1 MEAISSYILSV
12 IAGAMLC
19 AVVIALAG
27 NGSTGKLLK
36 LMSGIVMA
44 AVVIRPMTEVTT
56 VNLSRYLDS
65 LNADAMAAVAEGTD
79 YARKETEKR
88 IKTNLESYILDKA
101 AALSLDITVDL
112 TLNTQTMLPSAV
124 VIAGNASP
132 HARAVISAVL
142 TDDLGI
148 PAEALT
154 WN

>member
-19 AVVIALAG
+19 AVVITLAG

-36 LMSGIVMA
+36 LMSGLVMA

-56 VNLSRYLDS
+56 VNLSRYLDL
-65 LNADAMAAVAEGTD
+65 LNADAIAAVAEGTD
-79 YARKETEKR
+79 YARKETERR

-101 AALSLDITVDL
+101 AALSLDITVDM
-112 TLNTQTMLPSAV
+112 TLNTKTMLPSAV

-132 HARAVISAVL
+132 HARAVICAVL

-154 WN
+154 WK